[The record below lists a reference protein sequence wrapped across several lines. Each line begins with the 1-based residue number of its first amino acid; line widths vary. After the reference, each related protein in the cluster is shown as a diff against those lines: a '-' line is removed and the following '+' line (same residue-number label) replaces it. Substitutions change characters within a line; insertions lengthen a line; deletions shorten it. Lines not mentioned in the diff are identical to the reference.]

1 MDIDIA
7 PYIKELL
14 YKHNNLVIP
23 GFGNFVL
30 SYASTTIDHV
40 QGILNPPSKKIAFD
54 TNLLTN
60 DGKLIEYLKEK
71 HQIGTDDA
79 NAIINTF
86 VSKIKM
92 QLGKRE
98 MVTLPEVGRLY
109 KDFEDN
115 IQFIPDVTNFS
126 KESFGLPSINFY
138 PILRDNKA
146 EAKKNT
152 ATTTIP
158 TVNPAVNPA
167 VNSTKKI
174 PSSTNI
180 TNTATQTATNTV
192 TAAKKTIPQ
201 PIKKSFWDTYQY
213 VPGILL
219 LLLLAGIGTCVIY
232 PKMKGTAVVD
242 NRINQ
247 KPSKMDQDA
256 PEDPEEDL
264 IDMQMEQEAE
274 AEAENI
280 DTESI
285 TVSPNQRE
293 CIVSIGVFGNK
304 ANATK
309 MIQEVYDKGYDAYR
323 DNYMKNGKDLTKV
336 GVQFAY
342 ETQEEYNRKLDN
354 IKQDFPNAV
363 VIKK

>member
-54 TNLLTN
+54 ANLLTN
-60 DGKLIEYLKEK
+60 DGKLIKHLAEK
-71 HQIGTDDA
+71 HQLGTEDA
-79 NAIINTF
+79 NAVINTF

-138 PILRDNKA
+138 PILRDNSTKA
-146 EAKKNT
+146 KQPIAPSPT
-152 ATTTIP
+152 VGTTI
-158 TVNPAVNPA
+158 
-167 VNSTKKI
+167 KKA
-174 PSSTNI
+174 PVDNI
-180 TNTATQTATNTV
+180 SQTATKTV
-192 TAAKKTIPQ
+192 TELKTVPAVKTARQ
-201 PIKKSFWDTYQY
+201 PIKKGFWDTYFW
-213 VPGILL
+213 VPGALL
-219 LLLLAGIGTCVIY
+219 VLLIASIGTCVIY
-232 PKMKGTAVVD
+232 PKMKGNAVAD
-242 NRINQ
+242 SRINQ
-247 KPSKMDQDA
+247 KPSNIDQDA
-256 PEDPEEDL
+256 LEDPKEDL
-264 IDMQMEQEAE
+264 IDMQMEQETQE
-274 AEAENI
+274 AADNI

-285 TVSPNQRE
+285 TVNPNQRE

-309 MIQEVYDKGYDAYR
+309 MIQQVYDKGFDAYR
-323 DNYMKNGKDLTKV
+323 DNYSKNGKDLTKV

-342 ETQEEYNRKLDN
+342 ETQEEYKRKIN
-354 IKQDFPNAV
+354 KIKQDFPNAV

>member
-40 QGILNPPSKKIAFD
+40 QGILNPPSQKIAFD

-60 DGKLIEYLKEK
+60 DGKLIDLIKEK
-71 HQIGTDDA
+71 HQLGTEDA
-79 NAIINTF
+79 TALINTF

-115 IQFIPDVTNFS
+115 IQFIPDVTNFN
-126 KESFGLPSINFY
+126 KESFGLPTINFY
-138 PILRDNKA
+138 PILRENASKA
-146 EAKKNT
+146 KATTPTKANVPPATSTKPSAKK
-152 ATTTIP
+152 
-158 TVNPAVNPA
+158 
-167 VNSTKKI
+167 
-174 PSSTNI
+174 NI
-180 TNTATQTATNTV
+180 TNTNNSTNPNNTKTAIKKATVPKNT
-192 TAAKKTIPQ
+192 TKT
-201 PIKKSFWDTYQY
+201 PIKKGFWDTYY
-213 VPGILL
+213 WIPGALL
-219 LLLLAGIGTCVIY
+219 VLLLAGLGTCVIY
-232 PKMKGTAVVD
+232 PKLKGTATVKD

-247 KPSKMDQDA
+247 KPSKIA
-256 PEDPEEDL
+256 EEALEDPKEDM
-264 IDMQMEQEAE
+264 IDMQMEQETE
-274 AEAENI
+274 QETDNI

-285 TVSPNQRE
+285 TVNPNQRE
-293 CIVSIGVFGNK
+293 CIVSIGVFGEK

-309 MIQEVYDKGYDAYR
+309 MIQEVYDKGYDAFR
-323 DNYMKNGKDLTKV
+323 DNYIKDGKNFTKV

-342 ETQEEYNRKLDN
+342 ETQEEYQRKVDL
-354 IKQDFPNAV
+354 IKQDFPSAV

>member
-60 DGKLIEYLKEK
+60 DGKLIDHIKEK
-71 HQIGTDDA
+71 HQLGTEDA
-79 NAIINTF
+79 TAIINTF

-115 IQFIPDVTNFS
+115 IQFIPDVTNFN
-126 KESFGLPSINFY
+126 KESFGLPTINFY
-138 PILRDNKA
+138 PILRENTSNANVATTSSTTKLPP
-146 EAKKNT
+146 KKN
-152 ATTTIP
+152 
-158 TVNPAVNPA
+158 VLNKN
-167 VNSTKKI
+167 
-174 PSSTNI
+174 
-180 TNTATQTATNTV
+180 TNTATKKATVAKNTI
-192 TAAKKTIPQ
+192 KK
-201 PIKKSFWDTYQY
+201 PIKKGFWDTYY
-213 VPGILL
+213 WIPGALL
-219 LLLLAGIGTCVIY
+219 VLLLAGLGTCVIY
-232 PKMKGTAVVD
+232 PKLKGTATVVD
-242 NRINQ
+242 NRVNQ
-247 KPSKMDQDA
+247 KPSKIDEDA
-256 PEDPEEDL
+256 IEDPKEDM

-274 AEAENI
+274 QEVDNI

-293 CIVSIGVFGNK
+293 CIVSIGVFGEK
-304 ANATK
+304 ANAT
-309 MIQEVYDKGYDAYR
+309 
-323 DNYMKNGKDLTKV
+323 
-336 GVQFAY
+336 
-342 ETQEEYNRKLDN
+342 
-354 IKQDFPNAV
+354 
-363 VIKK
+363 

>member
-40 QGILNPPSKKIAFD
+40 QGILNPPSKKIDFD

-60 DGKLIEYLKEK
+60 DGKLIEHLKEK
-71 HQIGTDDA
+71 HQLSTEDA
-79 NAIINTF
+79 TAVINTF

-126 KESFGLPSINFY
+126 KESFGLPTINFY
-138 PILRDNKA
+138 PILRENVSKAKVPANKA
-146 EAKKNT
+146 KASTTTSKTPAKKGGAPNTSANT
-152 ATTTIP
+152 AS
-158 TVNPAVNPA
+158 TVKK
-167 VNSTKKI
+167 TKVAK
-174 PSSTNI
+174 
-180 TNTATQTATNTV
+180 NTV
-192 TAAKKTIPQ
+192 KK
-201 PIKKSFWDTYQY
+201 PIKKGFWDTYFWI
-213 VPGILL
+213 PGALL
-219 LLLLAGIGTCVIY
+219 VLLVASFLTCVVY
-232 PKMKGTAVVD
+232 PKIKGTDTVVD

-247 KPSKMDQDA
+247 SPTKIDPDA
-256 PEDPEEDL
+256 PEDPKEDM

-274 AEAENI
+274 AEEDII

-285 TVSPNQRE
+285 TVNPNQRE
-293 CIVSIGVFGNK
+293 CIVSIGVFGEK

-309 MIQEVYDKGYDAYR
+309 MIQDLYDKGYDAYK
-323 DNYMKNGKDLTKV
+323 DSYIKNGKDLTKV

-342 ETQEEYNRKLDN
+342 ETQEEYQRKVDK

>member
-71 HQIGTDDA
+71 HQIGTEDA

-86 VSKIKM
+86 VSKVKM

-138 PILRDNKA
+138 PILRENTTNKS
-146 EAKKNT
+146 T
-152 ATTTIP
+152 AA
-158 TVNPAVNPA
+158 VPAA
-167 VNSTKKI
+167 
-174 PSSTNI
+174 SSTAKTSPTNTTNT
-180 TNTATQTATNTV
+180 TNTAANTV
-192 TAAKKTIPQ
+192 TTAKKTISK
-201 PIKKSFWDTYQY
+201 PIKKGFWDTYQY
-213 VPGILL
+213 IPGILL

-247 KPSKMDQDA
+247 KPSKIDQDA
-256 PEDPEEDL
+256 SEDPKEDL

-274 AEAENI
+274 EEEDNI

-285 TVSPNQRE
+285 TVNPNQRE
-293 CIVSIGVFGNK
+293 CIVSIGVFGQK

-309 MIQEVYDKGYDAYR
+309 MIQNVYDKGYDAYR
-323 DNYMKNGKDLTKV
+323 DSYVKNGKDLTKV

-342 ETQEEYNRKLDN
+342 ETQEEFNRKLDN
-354 IKQDFPNAV
+354 IKRDFPNAV

>member
-30 SYASTTIDHV
+30 TYASTTIDHV
-40 QGILNPPSKKIAFD
+40 QGMLHPPSKKIAFD
-54 TNLLTN
+54 SNLLTN
-60 DGKLIEYLKEK
+60 DGKLVEFLKEK
-71 HQIGTDDA
+71 HQITSDDA
-79 NAIINTF
+79 TALINTF
-86 VSKIKM
+86 VSGIKA

-115 IQFIPDVTNFS
+115 IQFIPDATNFS
-126 KESFGLPSINFY
+126 KESFGLPTINFY
-138 PILRDNKA
+138 PILRDQADATKKPAIPANPVNKVS
-146 EAKKNT
+146 T
-152 ATTTIP
+152 ATTT
-158 TVNPAVNPA
+158 V
-167 VNSTKKI
+167 S
-174 PSSTNI
+174 
-180 TNTATQTATNTV
+180 
-192 TAAKKTIPQ
+192 TAASSAKKNVTDKAATVKTAVKNKVSI
-201 PIKKSFWDTYQY
+201 WDSLGDLYWL
-213 VPGILL
+213 PGAILCLL
-219 LLLLAGIGTCVIY
+219 LIGIGTCFVFSNSNDAT
-232 PKMKGTAVVD
+232 TAEE

-247 KPSKMDQDA
+247 RPTKVIDHDT
-256 PEDPEEDL
+256 PEDPQEDI
-264 IDMQMEQEAE
+264 IDMALEQEQELQDTEDEE
-274 AEAENI
+274 API

-285 TVSPNQRE
+285 TMSPNQKE
-293 CIVSIGVFGNK
+293 CIVSIGVFGQK

-309 MIQEVYDKGYDAYR
+309 MIQKVYDKGYDAYR
-323 DNYMKNGKDLTKV
+323 DIYTKNGNELTKV

-342 ETQEEYNRKLDN
+342 ETQAEYQSMVNR

>member
-71 HQIGTDDA
+71 HQLGSEDA
-79 NAIINTF
+79 TAIINTF
-86 VSKIKM
+86 VSKLKM

-98 MVTLPEVGRLY
+98 MVNIPEVGRLY

-126 KESFGLPSINFY
+126 KESFGLPTINFY
-138 PILRDNKA
+138 PIIRDNTTK
-146 EAKKNT
+146 AKKAT
-152 ATTTIP
+152 ASA
-158 TVNPAVNPA
+158 TV
-167 VNSTKKI
+167 
-174 PSSTNI
+174 SSTNAPI
-180 TNTATQTATNTV
+180 KAPQSDNNIAKTATKTIKQAEPV
-192 TAAKKTIPQ
+192 KKTITKPA
-201 PIKKSFWDTYQY
+201 KKGFWDTYFWI
-213 VPGILL
+213 PGALL
-219 LLLLAGIGTCVIY
+219 VLLLAGIFTYVVY
-232 PKMKGTAVVD
+232 PKLKGTDAVVD
-242 NRINQ
+242 NRVNQ
-247 KPSKMDQDA
+247 KPSKIEQDDA
-256 PEDPEEDL
+256 TEDPNEDL
-264 IDMQMEQEAE
+264 IDMEMEQEAE
-274 AEAENI
+274 EAEEYI

-285 TVSPNQRE
+285 TVNPNQRE
-293 CIVSIGVFGNK
+293 CIVSIGVFGQK
-304 ANATK
+304 ANATN
-309 MIQEVYDKGYDAYR
+309 MIQQVYDKGYDAYR
-323 DNYMKNGKDLTKV
+323 DNYIKNGRELTKV

-342 ETQEEYNRKLDN
+342 ETQEEYQRKVN
-354 IKQDFPNAV
+354 KIKQDFPNAV

>member
-71 HQIGTDDA
+71 HQIGTEDA

-138 PILRDNKA
+138 PILRDNTT
-146 EAKKNT
+146 KKSTAAVPSASSTIKSPSTTKT
-152 ATTTIP
+152 ATT
-158 TVNPAVNPA
+158 
-167 VNSTKKI
+167 
-174 PSSTNI
+174 
-180 TNTATQTATNTV
+180 NTTTPNVV
-192 TAAKKTIPQ
+192 TTAKKSIPK
-201 PIKKSFWDTYQY
+201 PIKKGFWDTYQY
-213 VPGILL
+213 IPGILL

-247 KPSKMDQDA
+247 KPSKIDQDA
-256 PEDPEEDL
+256 PEDPREDL
-264 IDMQMEQEAE
+264 IDMQMEQEAQE
-274 AEAENI
+274 EEDNI

-285 TVSPNQRE
+285 TVNPNQRE
-293 CIVSIGVFGNK
+293 CIVSIGVFGQK

-309 MIQEVYDKGYDAYR
+309 MIQNVYDKGYDAYR
-323 DNYMKNGKDLTKV
+323 DNYVKNGKDLTKV

-342 ETQEEYNRKLDN
+342 ETQEEFQRKLDN
-354 IKQDFPNAV
+354 IKRDFPNAV

>member
-71 HQIGTDDA
+71 HQLGSEDA
-79 NAIINTF
+79 TAIINTF
-86 VSKIKM
+86 VSKLKM

-98 MVTLPEVGRLY
+98 MVNIPEVGRLY

-126 KESFGLPSINFY
+126 KESFGLPTINFY
-138 PILRDNKA
+138 PIIRDNTTK
-146 EAKKNT
+146 AKKAT
-152 ATTTIP
+152 ASA
-158 TVNPAVNPA
+158 TV
-167 VNSTKKI
+167 
-174 PSSTNI
+174 SSTNAPI
-180 TNTATQTATNTV
+180 KAPQSDNNIAKTATKTIKQAEPV
-192 TAAKKTIPQ
+192 KKTITKPA
-201 PIKKSFWDTYQY
+201 KKGFWDTYFWI
-213 VPGILL
+213 PG
-219 LLLLAGIGTCVIY
+219 
-232 PKMKGTAVVD
+232 
-242 NRINQ
+242 
-247 KPSKMDQDA
+247 
-256 PEDPEEDL
+256 
-264 IDMQMEQEAE
+264 EAE
-274 AEAENI
+274 EAEEYI

-285 TVSPNQRE
+285 TVNPNQRE
-293 CIVSIGVFGNK
+293 CIVSIGVFGQK
-304 ANATK
+304 ANATN
-309 MIQEVYDKGYDAYR
+309 MIQQVYDKGYDAYR
-323 DNYMKNGKDLTKV
+323 DNYIKNGRELTKV

-342 ETQEEYNRKLDN
+342 ETQEEYQRKVN
-354 IKQDFPNAV
+354 KIKQDFPNAV

>member
-71 HQIGTDDA
+71 HQIGTEDA
-79 NAIINTF
+79 TAIINTF

-138 PILRDNKA
+138 PILRENTNKKSTA
-146 EAKKNT
+146 ATPTASSTAKKP
-152 ATTTIP
+152 AT
-158 TVNPAVNPA
+158 
-167 VNSTKKI
+167 
-174 PSSTNI
+174 TNI
-180 TNTATQTATNTV
+180 TNTATNTV
-192 TAAKKTIPQ
+192 TTAKKTISK
-201 PIKKSFWDTYQY
+201 PIKKGFWDTYQY
-213 VPGILL
+213 IPGILL

-247 KPSKMDQDA
+247 KPTRIDQDA
-256 PEDPEEDL
+256 SEDPKEDL
-264 IDMQMEQEAE
+264 IDMQMEQEAQE
-274 AEAENI
+274 AADNI

-285 TVSPNQRE
+285 TVNPNQRE

-309 MIQEVYDKGYDAYR
+309 MIQTVYDKGYDAYR
-323 DNYMKNGKDLTKV
+323 DSYVKNGKDLTKV

-342 ETQEEYNRKLDN
+342 ETQEEFKRKLDN
-354 IKQDFPNAV
+354 IKKDFPNAV